1 MYGGLGAFRDSV
13 LIVEPWPAPAGSQ
26 RMRTGTEISGLHSAR
41 TLQGLSSGFHNLGNR
56 VFRD

>member
-41 TLQGLSSGFHNLGNR
+41 TLQG
-56 VFRD
+56 VFRFSQFREQGF